1 MNFSYEDFSPCI
13 DAGDPNLTDPDQ
25 TQSDIGAIFFNQ
37 NECIGDSGDINGDD
51 IINILDVVFITNYI
65 LNQDNSD
72 ECIEYSGDIN
82 QDGIVNILDVVG
94 IVNIILGL

>member
-1 MNFSYEDFSPCI
+1 M
-13 DAGDPNLTDPDQ
+13 LQ
-25 TQSDIGAIFFNQ
+25 TGSAVTIFFNQ